1 MQTFFQVY
9 IANVGTFC
17 ATLVKGGGSACYK
30 NSKRQ
35 VRLHRFY
42 PAVVAYLCVCRRNF
56 VAHNITTKMRSK
68 LDTANSRT
76 AKKIR
81 WKLTDTRYSITKYD
95 ARTPDNRSNEDEKEI
110 NEGRGKGRRG
120 GRDRARLHKRR
131 VYKLGTEQRYRTID
145 KTTVKTRK
153 SRATMRVHGKRVGKF
168 MEHAGSHQ
176 SWRFIGLIVTR
187 AKRRRR
193 RCTRSKTSLPPL

>member
-1 MQTFFQVY
+1 MPIISWRWCHKFCLTFVYMVAFMCMRIFIDNAKCIVNESYGYSPRMQPPVHKTECANFFQVY

-30 NSKRQ
+30 NRKRQ

-56 VAHNITTKMRSK
+56 VAHNISTKMRSK

-95 ARTPDNRSNEDEKEI
+95 ARTHDNRRMSEK
-110 NEGRGKGRRG
+110 R
-120 GRDRARLHKRR
+120 
-131 VYKLGTEQRYRTID
+131 
-145 KTTVKTRK
+145 
-153 SRATMRVHGKRVGKF
+153 
-168 MEHAGSHQ
+168 
-176 SWRFIGLIVTR
+176 
-187 AKRRRR
+187 
-193 RCTRSKTSLPPL
+193 

>member
-1 MQTFFQVY
+1 MFNVRLYGRLYVHAYIHRQCKVHCKRILRLLASYATPRVHKTECANFFQVY

-30 NSKRQ
+30 NRKQQ

-56 VAHNITTKMRSK
+56 VAHNIPTKMRSK

-95 ARTPDNRSNEDEKEI
+95 ARTHDNRRMSEK
-110 NEGRGKGRRG
+110 R
-120 GRDRARLHKRR
+120 
-131 VYKLGTEQRYRTID
+131 
-145 KTTVKTRK
+145 
-153 SRATMRVHGKRVGKF
+153 
-168 MEHAGSHQ
+168 
-176 SWRFIGLIVTR
+176 
-187 AKRRRR
+187 
-193 RCTRSKTSLPPL
+193 